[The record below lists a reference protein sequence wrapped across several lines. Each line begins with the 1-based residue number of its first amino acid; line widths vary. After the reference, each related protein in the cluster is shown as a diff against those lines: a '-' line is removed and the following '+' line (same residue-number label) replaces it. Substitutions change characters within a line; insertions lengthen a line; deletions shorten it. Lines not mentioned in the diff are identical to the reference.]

1 MLSGDVAIDLWEQ
14 VRDKLRQEAG
24 ETVFENW
31 LGLISLSSFSNG
43 NIVIAVHSKFH
54 KDWIEPRYGN
64 RIRSLW
70 YGLSKDI
77 SSVNLI
83 VDERLSGRVVKKSE
97 DAASSILKLSSP
109 LDPRYTFDKFVIGPS
124 NNFVAAA
131 AQRISES
138 EDVAFN
144 PVVIYGGVGLGKT
157 HLMHAIAWKIRETN
171 PNRKVVYLSAEK
183 FMYQFVR
190 ALRQQETMEFKDQ
203 FRSADVLMID
213 DVQFIAGK
221 NSTQEE
227 FFHTFNAL
235 VDQNKQIIV
244 SSDRSPA
251 DLEGIEERLRSR
263 LGWGIVGEVHQTTYE
278 LRLGILLSK
287 VEDLKNCIV
296 PKNVIEFLAHKI
308 TSNVRELEGA
318 LKRLVAHSQLVGRP
332 VSIESAHDVLH
343 DLLRANNRRVTIE
356 EIQKKVAEHFNIR
369 LSDMSSP
376 RRARA
381 VARPRQIA
389 MYLAKQLTSRSLP
402 EIGRT
407 FGGRDHTTVMH
418 AVSRIESLKLEDTL
432 IADDLELLK
441 RNLEA

>member
-1 MLSGDVAIDLWEQ
+1 MLSEETAIEIWEQ
-14 VRDKLRQEAG
+14 VREQLKVEAG
-24 ETVFENW
+24 NTVFENW
-31 LGLISLSSFSNG
+31 LSLLNLNSYANG
-43 NIVIAVHSKFH
+43 KIVISVQSRFH

-64 RIRSLW
+64 RLKTLWLSHNKKIKNVSL
-70 YGLSKDI
+70 
-77 SSVNLI
+77 V
-83 VDERLSGRVVKKSE
+83 VDESLSNRVYKKNITEES
-97 DAASSILKLSSP
+97 AILSFSSP
-109 LDPRYTFDKFVIGPS
+109 LDVSYTFEKFVVGPS

-131 AQRISES
+131 AQRISDSDEVS
-138 EDVAFN
+138 FN
-144 PVVIYGGVGLGKT
+144 PLVIYGGVGLGKT
-157 HLMHAIAWKIRETN
+157 HLMHAIAWRIKSNN
-171 PNRKVVYLSAEK
+171 PKRKVVYLSAEK

-190 ALRQQETMEFKDQ
+190 ALREQDTMGFKEQ

-235 VDQNKQIIV
+235 VDQSKQIIV

-263 LGWGIVGEVHQTTYE
+263 LGWGIVAEIHQTTYE
-278 LRLGILLSK
+278 LRLGILQSK
-287 VEDLKNCIV
+287 VADIKNCEI
-296 PKNVIEFLAHKI
+296 PKNVLEFLAHKI
-308 TSNVRELEGA
+308 TSNIRELEGA

-332 VSIESAHDVLH
+332 VSLDSAYDVLH
-343 DLLRANNRRVTIE
+343 DLIRANNRKVTIE
-356 EIQKKVAEHFNIR
+356 EIQRKVAEHFSIR
-369 LSDMSSP
+369 LSDMSSA

-389 MYLAKQLTSRSLP
+389 MYLSKQLTSRSLP

-418 AVSRIESLKLEDTL
+418 AVSRIESLILEDSSV
-432 IADDLELLK
+432 ADDLELLK
-441 RNLEA
+441 RNLDN

>member
-70 YGLSKDI
+70 HGLSKDI

>member
-1 MLSGDVAIDLWEQ
+1 MFSGDIAIELWEQ

-70 YGLSKDI
+70 HGLSKDI

-83 VDERLSGRVVKKSE
+83 VDERLSGRIVKKSE

-131 AQRISES
+131 AQRIAES
-138 EDVAFN
+138 DDVAFN

-203 FRSADVLMID
+203 FRSADVLMVD

-251 DLEGIEERLRSR
+251 DLDGIEERLRSR
-263 LGWGIVGEVHQTTYE
+263 LGWGIVGEIHQTTYE

-287 VEDLKNCIV
+287 VDDLKNCIV

-332 VSIESAHDVLH
+332 VSLDSAHDVLH
-343 DLLRANNRRVTIE
+343 DLLRANNRKVTIE
-356 EIQKKVAEHFNIR
+356 EIQKKVAEYFNIR

-389 MYLAKQLTSRSLP
+389 MYLSKQLTSRSLP

>member
-1 MLSGDVAIDLWEQ
+1 MLSGDIAIDLWEQ

-70 YGLSKDI
+70 HGLSKDI

-83 VDERLSGRVVKKSE
+83 VDERLSGRVVKKSD
-97 DAASSILKLSSP
+97 DAASSIFKLSSP

-235 VDQNKQIIV
+235 VEQNKQIIV